1 MFVIWR
7 GAKTLFQSSVSQ
19 ELVARCRY
27 ELGQIRV
34 TRLPFLPPPDFLVCS
49 SVRHGLTL
57 LLYGLWNKRSSLAR
71 RRVLIRAP
79 RSYLGRGYCSA
90 KGRETD
96 SPALTRVADVPNL
109 SRSAR
114 LPTKHVKPYCYG
126 VRAKSKNNCKTDNFA
141 RRGVLTSRLACCSST
156 VAQWSAAFS
165 LRGEFVWHAITAG
178 WSSGSRIVG

>member
-57 LLYGLWNKRSSLAR
+57 LLYGLWNKRSSLAQAR
-71 RRVLIRAP
+71 F
-79 RSYLGRGYCSA
+79 
-90 KGRETD
+90 D
-96 SPALTRVADVPNL
+96 SRPAIIPWAWLL
-109 SRSAR
+109 F
-114 LPTKHVKPYCYG
+114 G
-126 VRAKSKNNCKTDNFA
+126 
-141 RRGVLTSRLACCSST
+141 
-156 VAQWSAAFS
+156 
-165 LRGEFVWHAITAG
+165 
-178 WSSGSRIVG
+178 